1 MAYLRAALVGLGAA
15 LLLGAVMG
23 FVEAVNL
30 ARRFKNARPGDTF
43 YIYKH
48 DGSTPVRRL
57 SPSNA
62 TAHDVGIATGLNCA
76 ALFSLLL
83 VPGAVALLFVKR
95 RVSGRPE

>member
-1 MAYLRAALVGLGAA
+1 MAYLRAAFLGLGAA
-15 LLLGAVMG
+15 LLLGAVLG
-23 FVEAVNL
+23 FIEAVNV
-30 ARRFKNARPGDTF
+30 ATRFKNARPSDAF
-43 YIYKH
+43 YM
-48 DGSTPVRRL
+48 DEVSTPVRRL

-62 TAHDVGIATGLNCA
+62 TAYDVGIATGLNCA

>member
-1 MAYLRAALVGLGAA
+1 MAYLRAAFLGLGAA
-15 LLLGAVMG
+15 LLLGAVLG
-23 FVEAVNL
+23 FIEAVNV
-30 ARRFKNARPGDTF
+30 ATRFKNARPSDTF
-43 YIYKH
+43 YM
-48 DGSTPVRRL
+48 DEVSTPVRRL

-62 TAHDVGIATGLNCA
+62 TAYDVGIATGLNCA